1 MFKAFAADH
10 LAVLNL
16 LVLMILGL
24 YIWRKTIAENRIAR
38 NIIRWLLIAA
48 LILPEIA
55 LQIWYLS
62 AGIWSADRS
71 LPLELC
77 SLTMVLGAY
86 VLITGSRRLY
96 PVLYF
101 AGIGGAL
108 QAVLTPSLDYP
119 FPHFRFFHFFIVHA
133 AIILAPLYLT
143 WIRRMRPT
151 WKSIGWT
158 MLFLNAAALAVGLV
172 NWAVGANYM
181 YLMNKPSTPSVLDY
195 LGPHPYYILAEELFA
210 LVLFILMQAVFFT
223 VPDIIR
229 HKRRRVQALETPPQA
244 NVQETKVSPP
254 N

>member
-1 MFKAFAADH
+1 MFQAFAADH
-10 LAVLNL
+10 LSVLGL
-16 LVLMILGL
+16 LVLIILGL
-24 YIWRKTIAENRIAR
+24 YIGRNAIAESRVAR
-38 NIIRWLLIAA
+38 NIIRWVLIAA

-77 SLTMVLGAY
+77 SLTMVLGAI
-86 VLITGSRRLY
+86 VLITDSRRLY

-143 WIRRMRPT
+143 WIRGMRPT

-210 LVLFILMQAVFFT
+210 LVLFILMQAVFFS

-229 HKRRRVQALETPPQA
+229 NRRYRNQSLKSSPQA
-244 NVQETKVSPP
+244 NAPVTEVSPP